1 MSEEKPDFSVIRS
14 IHGDRFLEY
23 QGIQHDLDNLL
34 NSQEVVSILRYSGD
48 LFFRYIKG
56 LFDNPSFLVFRIS
69 TIFLK
74 VRQDLPEQ
82 QKDILDFFFWLRDM
96 FLPFLARV
104 ERFVPNIRSEVV
116 QYLQERNVPPVEN
129 ILDTLWKHFTV
140 DSSIILCCI
149 FIRKIPESTI
159 QKTVFPNRFARAN
172 QICKP
177 AMAKLYGIHFEVS
190 PLMAAS
196 VGLTVD
202 QLTIL
207 LSKLE
212 ELSRIQGKPF
222 YGKLLTM
229 SVAQNI
235 LVGRLAYRGKMCDM
249 FAILMRVLSGS
260 FQ

>member
-1 MSEEKPDFSVIRS
+1 MSEKKPDFRVIRS

-48 LFFRYIKG
+48 LFFIYIKG

-69 TIFLK
+69 TIFWK
-74 VRQDLPEQ
+74 IHTDLPEQ
-82 QKDILDFFFWLRDM
+82 QKDILDFFFWLRDK
-96 FLPFLARV
+96 FLPFLARAEQFMPDV
-104 ERFVPNIRSEVV
+104 RSQVN
-116 QYLQERNVPPVEN
+116 QYLEERQVPSIEN
-129 ILDTLWKHFTV
+129 ILDILRKHFTM
-140 DSSIILCCI
+140 DSSVILCCI

-249 FAILMRVLSGS
+249 FAILMRVLGRL

>member
-1 MSEEKPDFSVIRS
+1 MSEENPDFRVILS
-14 IHGDRFLEY
+14 IHGDRFLKY
-23 QGIQHDLDNLL
+23 QGLQHDLVNLL

-48 LFFRYIKG
+48 FCFIYRKG
-56 LFDNPSFLVFRIS
+56 LFDNPSFLLFRIS
-69 TIFLK
+69 SIYRKIHL
-74 VRQDLPEQ
+74 DLPNQ
-82 QKDILDFFFWLRDM
+82 QKEILHFFFWLRDK

-104 ERFVPNIRSEVV
+104 ERFEPNIRSEVV

-129 ILDTLWKHFTV
+129 ILDALWKHFTV
-140 DSSIILCCI
+140 DSSVIICCI

-190 PLMAAS
+190 LLMAAS

-249 FAILMRVLSGS
+249 FAILMRVLGRL